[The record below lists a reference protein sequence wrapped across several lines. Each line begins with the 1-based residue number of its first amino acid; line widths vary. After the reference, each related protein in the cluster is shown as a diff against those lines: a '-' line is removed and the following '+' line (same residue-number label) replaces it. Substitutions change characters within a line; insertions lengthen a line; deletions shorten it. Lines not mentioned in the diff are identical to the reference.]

1 MKSESEKWR
10 SPSHFAAEAQPI
22 NDDLEEKSNYDHNY
36 DSNDKELDGKDLTDD
51 QYYYNDKETVRAALK
66 MVQDDTDLSSND
78 GNPQGLACLPE
89 NINIIIWSIM
99 SISSYN
105 Q

>member
-1 MKSESEKWR
+1 MTSTIIMTKKQVR
-10 SPSHFAAEAQPI
+10 AA
-22 NDDLEEKSNYDHNY
+22 LKM
-36 DSNDKELDGKDLTDD
+36 DLTDD

-89 NINIIIWSIM
+89 NINIII
-99 SISSYN
+99 
-105 Q
+105 